1 MRHTRGIGRAA
12 IVMAAILSIVSL
24 TTTACLPAKIVVKAI
39 ARGAP
44 AAAPFFAEALGLGTN
59 LSIDGAPAL
68 GGGVHN
74 GDRPG
79 LYGGSR
85 DRKTC
90 DKDRLAA
97 FLTDRTNRK
106 KAAQWAE
113 VQDIGIDQIGG
124 FLQKLTPV
132 LLRNDTLV
140 KNHDYKK
147 GKAVA
152 FDALLEAG
160 IAVLVNLNGKPV
172 VQCSCGNPL
181 GAFEHDVDSPEVE
194 FKGKNKKWKSYDR
207 EKVVKVEPTDDG
219 DEVEKYEL
227 VDVQEEDAG
236 LERPVG
242 SDGTEDTPL
251 PVDPGVEEDSGH
263 VDVPEVTG
271 TSVEEARQI
280 LESRGLAVETTEE
293 PSETAG
299 PGMVLGQSPAA
310 GERVP
315 AGGMVTLTVAAAPFT
330 STSEPTSE
338 PPVDGSTAPGTT
350 PTATDD
356 GTSGAA
362 VPEGGSPTATADL
375 GGADS
380 DGSFDS
386 TS

>member
-1 MRHTRGIGRAA
+1 
-12 IVMAAILSIVSL
+12 MAAILSIVCL
-24 TTTACLPAKIVVKAI
+24 TTTACLPAKIVVKAV

-44 AAAPFFAEALGLGTN
+44 AVAPFFAEALGLGTN
-59 LSIDGAPAL
+59 LPIDGAPAL
-68 GGGVHN
+68 GGGVHK

-85 DRKTC
+85 DRQSC
-90 DKDRLAA
+90 DRDRLAA
-97 FLTDRTNRK
+97 FLKDRANRK
-106 KAAQWAE
+106 KAAEWAE
-113 VQDIGIDQIGG
+113 VQGIGIDEIGG

-147 GKAVA
+147 GKADA

-160 IAVLVNLNGKPV
+160 IAVLVNSNGKPV

-219 DEVEKYEL
+219 DEVGKYEL

-251 PVDPGVEEDSGH
+251 PVDPGVEEDNGH
-263 VDVPEVTG
+263 VDVPEVTD

-280 LESRGLAVETTEE
+280 LESRGLAVETTQE

-299 PGMVLGQSPAA
+299 PGTVLGQSPAA

-315 AGGMVTLTVAAAPFT
+315 AEATVTLTVAAAPPT
-330 STSEPTSE
+330 STSDPTTE
-338 PPVDGSTAPGTT
+338 PPVEGPTSPSTT
-350 PTATDD
+350 PTPTDD
-356 GTSGAA
+356 GTSGPA
-362 VPEGGSPTATADL
+362 VPERGSPPATPDP
-375 GGADS
+375 GGADP
-380 DGSFDS
+380 DGLFGG